1 MTMKIIGSL
10 AFLVCALLVTEANGY
25 GFDCSF
31 PIFNETLST
40 DCGDLPDRSEV
51 YKKYMEGCRA
61 HYSDEDCDREEAARL
76 WHNSLQPI
84 SVVVSFEA

>member
-10 AFLVCALLVTEANGY
+10 AFLVCALLVRETNGY

-31 PIFNETLST
+31 PIFNETFSR
-40 DCGDLPDRSEV
+40 DCGDLPDRSQV

-61 HYSDEDCDREEAARL
+61 YYSEEDCEEEEESRIL
-76 WHNSLQPI
+76 HNRLQPI
-84 SVVVSFEA
+84 SSVVSFTA